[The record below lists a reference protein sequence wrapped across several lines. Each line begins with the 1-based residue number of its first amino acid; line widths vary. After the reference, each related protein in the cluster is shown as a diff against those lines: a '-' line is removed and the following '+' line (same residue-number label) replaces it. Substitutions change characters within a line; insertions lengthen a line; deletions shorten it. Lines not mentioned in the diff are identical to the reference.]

1 MVKFQ
6 PIQIAKDA
14 KNWRLTVRKNILWRE
29 DQGIVGQT
37 FAGTE
42 EIRHVIRVSHQ
53 PSLQK
58 PGIDMR
64 LHRKDLWMTL
74 LCNNTNPCDIHRDP
88 KGFVEWY
95 TSRNTAS
102 LD

>member
-6 PIQIAKDA
+6 LIQIAKDA

-29 DQGIVGQT
+29 DQEMVGQT

-58 PGIDMR
+58 PGIDTR
-64 LHRKDLWMTL
+64 LHSKDLWMTV
-74 LCNNTNPCDIHRDP
+74 LCNDTNPCDI
-88 KGFVEWY
+88 
-95 TSRNTAS
+95 T
-102 LD
+102 